1 MLKDKDRIFM
11 KGSRK
16 SEDQKAGV
24 GNQTIIDGTGKWKK
38 LIGASCVFGIK
49 YVEQVLFSFSFL
61 IQRLEAHRAFYSASW

>member
-1 MLKDKDRIFM
+1 M

-38 LIGASCVFGIK
+38 LIGLAIK
-49 YVEQVLFSFSFL
+49 
-61 IQRLEAHRAFYSASW
+61 